1 MRAGSFATQLNKSDI
16 ACKVQD
22 LSVGMYEGATRL
34 SSLVCL
40 EQGIP
45 IFSNSLAELI
55 VLKKEGSHRNPF
67 SAHASLQEFPLE
79 LSTKCISF
87 RGGHC
92 SSCSQKF

>member
-45 IFSNSLAELI
+45 I
-55 VLKKEGSHRNPF
+55 
-67 SAHASLQEFPLE
+67 LE
-79 LSTKCISF
+79 MTN
-87 RGGHC
+87 
-92 SSCSQKF
+92 